1 MNVRLT
7 INVGIDELVEQ
18 LVQLSHEDFIKLVL
32 AATDEFAAAELDE
45 EIIARLYRGLEGCY
59 DAEHPQPTIDELLEQ
74 YPAAEE
80 GTDQ

>member
-59 DAEHPQPTIDELLEQ
+59 DEENPQPTIDELLEM

-80 GTDQ
+80 GADE